1 MVDHFVFAAGRHRL
15 REIGLKA
22 RRPYGTGNMVGT
34 GIYVPIGA
42 IAGYAVLS
50 HPQPMPSISVRDSGP
65 HSNKYAR
72 VQFAEGVGH

>member
-1 MVDHFVFAAGRHRL
+1 
-15 REIGLKA
+15 
-22 RRPYGTGNMVGT
+22 MVGT

-65 HSNKYAR
+65 HWRQTNMLKCSSPEELGIDGNDHRAKRHQHGADR
-72 VQFAEGVGH
+72 R